1 MSSPP
6 RFGIGGKVSIFG
18 LSNRD
23 SGLQKHWEGGI
34 WHVDGCCSTASSTTT
49 AGDLAS
55 GPYLVGNTILWETRS
70 GFEFFGGYFRTT
82 LIRLRGNVNKVYQK
96 ANENLS
102 VGLLSPHV
110 AKDFQLRTESIK
122 FLIHS
127 VWDGQVLILILQSIQ
142 YVVLWIY
149 YMEQLLRREPNS
161 RGWTC
166 WARLRTNWRLCRELE
181 LCSVTG
187 SDEDPLIIPVTTM
200 TSIVRMN
207 MKYPSDI
214 ILFLKLRSISP
225 PQRVMILMNLQSTTT
240 D

>member
-1 MSSPP
+1 MVKFRSLD
-6 RFGIGGKVSIFG
+6 

-34 WHVDGCCSTASSTTT
+34 RHVDGCCSTTT

-127 VWDGQVLILILQSIQ
+127 V
-142 YVVLWIY
+142 
-149 YMEQLLRREPNS
+149 
-161 RGWTC
+161 
-166 WARLRTNWRLCRELE
+166 
-181 LCSVTG
+181 
-187 SDEDPLIIPVTTM
+187 
-200 TSIVRMN
+200 
-207 MKYPSDI
+207 
-214 ILFLKLRSISP
+214 
-225 PQRVMILMNLQSTTT
+225 
-240 D
+240 